1 MSMMQAQ
8 SLRDTLLAMPL
19 PRLQEYVRLH
29 KDDPYVVTMA
39 LSIANDKKKAAT
51 AQQGMAGRQPQP
63 TVVDQQIA
71 QMGPSAAPMPEDVG
85 IGQLPAQNMQGMA
98 GGGIVAFD
106 GGGEVP
112 RFAGGDAIGN
122 QQFARWL
129 ESIGKTARDFIQ
141 ATPTEQ
147 ARLQAQ
153 FMSGIQGPAAP
164 ASATGLAA
172 ETGAAAAETG
182 AAAANAGRLYN
193 VGKALGKVGRFS
205 APAIAG
211 TEILSNLA
219 GHKFQEPGLDTSA
232 GGVYDALKKG
242 DYKQAGRNLLMGLP
256 EAGMDVGRGIA
267 GIGDYLLP
275 GQPLTAGFDR
285 LTKEYFGDS
294 LRTPTDKTV
303 VANRLS
309 DYSNEGRPGMGAPSI
324 GSTDAP
330 LQTGEKLQK
339 TEADNL
345 TELKK
350 QYNALTGGKGAGA
363 SMPSTAGLPGL
374 NQMSSD
380 EAKEAATKLVGDVNE
395 LPAMK
400 MFQEQKNTFL
410 ERQKQRE
417 EAFLNEQALLPKF
430 GVEAEQQLKAREKEL
445 AEDKKAA
452 GWMSLIEAGLATMA
466 GTSQFAFTN
475 IGAGAQKGLASYRDS
490 VKDFK
495 KLQAEYDKMRVDIER
510 GKVEEA
516 RGNFKARQEFFD
528 RADTAR
534 DNFMKKGIDIVQS
547 HTGLG
552 IQAATQVFNTGIQQ
566 YGETARTVFRE
577 KGATDRSRAENESR
591 VALGLLQLEQQQL
604 PPELR
609 GAMLLGTG
617 DTKAERLQTGIP
629 SLMALKDRMTE
640 TKLAELYQ
648 KHVTDSRK
656 NLTEPM
662 SPKDFAKSVR
672 ASINSFYPQ
681 VGDVSTD
688 NLLKR

>member
-1 MSMMQAQ
+1 MSLVFLSQPQMMQAQ

-112 RFAGGDAIGN
+112 RYQSAG
-122 QQFARWL
+122 L
-129 ESIGKTARDFIQ
+129 V
-141 ATPTEQ
+141 ATPIGRWWGGLKADADVASEEEKLRNKLREYYGPRSALPGMFMQQTDADR
-147 ARLQAQ
+147 ARAKQ
-153 FMSGIQGPAAP
+153 I
-164 ASATGLAA
+164 
-172 ETGAAAAETG
+172 
-182 AAAANAGRLYN
+182 NA
-193 VGKALGKVGRFS
+193 
-205 APAIAG
+205 
-211 TEILSNLA
+211 
-219 GHKFQEPGLDTSA
+219 
-232 GGVYDALKKG
+232 
-242 DYKQAGRNLLMGLP
+242 
-256 EAGMDVGRGIA
+256 
-267 GIGDYLLP
+267 LLP
-275 GQPLTAGFDR
+275 KLKMAELEQLQKEGPSAVLGAGATAPTVAVDPQAYDPKQFPMPQGQAIPA
-285 LTKEYFGDS
+285 
-294 LRTPTDKTV
+294 PTV
-303 VANRLS
+303 
-309 DYSNEGRPGMGAPSI
+309 YSG
-324 GSTDAP
+324 AP

-350 QYNALTGGKGAGA
+350 QYNALTGGRGAGA
-363 SMPSTAGLPGL
+363 SMPSTAGLPDL
-374 NQMSSD
+374 KQMSSD

-552 IQAATQVFNTGIQQ
+552 IQAATQVFTTGIQQ

-681 VGDVSTD
+681 VGDVSTN